1 VAKTY
6 QRPYAPPRKLERD
19 LARVQL
25 FWEGLK
31 RRQATIPFWDD
42 VHLSALSA
50 LADNVT
56 MLDASEPPV
65 RFRFALRLTGK
76 EIKRAY
82 GSVLDTKF
90 LDEIKP
96 RHPLEFLLSQC
107 SATIESGAPTYYR
120 HSGTSSRGSRAG
132 RDYSRLVLP
141 LWGEGRIGM
150 LLVAFVFG

>member
-1 VAKTY
+1 MAKTY
-6 QRPYAPPRKLERD
+6 KRPYAPPRKLEHD
-19 LARVQL
+19 LARVL
-25 FWEGLK
+25 TFWEGLK

-50 LADNVT
+50 LANKVT
-56 MLDASEPPV
+56 MLEASDPPV

-76 EIKRAY
+76 DIKREY
-82 GSVLDTKF
+82 GGILDTKF

-107 SATIESGAPTYYR
+107 SATIEAGAPTYYR
-120 HSGTSSRGSRAG
+120 HNGAIGRGARAKEG
-132 RDYSRLVLP
+132 YSRLVLP

-150 LLVAFVFG
+150 LLAAFVFA